1 MTLESFTRLIPHLD
15 FTANLTHFQH
25 LVDARQV
32 HVDARSLYVTMLD
45 PQITAQATE
54 AVASSR
60 VQAAQEVAQVVT
72 QATQAVAEARET
84 SNNAQ
89 LHAHHVTA
97 EAQAHIGALQ
107 TELQRALERERQLQ
121 QRLQEQGN
129 DINTLHSNMLT
140 LANSPQ
146 NIPQEAANGTGLNSR
161 VQSLENQVQA
171 IHQAL
176 QSEAGL
182 FKSIGERL
190 DRIEGNLAT
199 QQEHLQEMWM
209 NGLPS
214 QVEAPYKSGEVDHVS
229 PVHFRMDSD
238 IHEHPAVELPI
249 PSRQDH
255 ANLETNLLGRRGGDR
270 TPSGTASNVEEDVE
284 RQCLRTKDLHH
295 LKIPQLPE
303 TASHFRT
310 WRNSLRTSIL
320 AYDQSVD
327 GKLATWLSD
336 AFTLRGDQALNLAIN
351 SGDFPRM
358 DRILAS
364 LICKPES
371 MRTPFGLRIQ
381 AYVEQAEAT
390 GAQIRGRFLLNMVA
404 QEFDVG
410 PSASAINNALE
421 LFQLQPPAE
430 GVGALKVWRDRA
442 TYILCQIPQAERPQE
457 SLLSQWAYQSLKKNP
472 LMRRAI
478 DRYKEANPGTVERSF
493 QFLWDSVLK
502 VLQES
507 QHDANAM
514 SIRNDLHKGP
524 GSKRD
529 RAAAA
534 AAKSEGKG
542 KGDKLKEDPA
552 KGKKG
557 KGKGDKPGN
566 KPGKGETSKDGK
578 GKNAKGN
585 KGGETNKKSS
595 MSNEDKARTP
605 CLYHA
610 QGKCMRG
617 AECPFSHAAHAAPA
631 SSEVPTQAPKAA
643 AKPAAKVAAGLV
655 AVAIA
660 LSSLTGA
667 DSHHL
672 DWVGDTGA
680 GERLGSR
687 EALRLQ
693 GYDLPLEYETCTAR
707 PLRFTTGG
715 GEKKGSTTVECQSWE
730 TQTSQQVY
738 LLPNCPLAVSIG
750 QLVSQGFSFCWPAGQ
765 LPCLIPPHVPCTL
778 HYDVDSCIQAH
789 RIDHH
794 VPIFRFSTEFSYGMP
809 AHLSPRGGMITDRNM
824 LNPSQKT
831 CKVAKRNQA

>member
-1 MTLESFTRLIPHLD
+1 MI
-15 FTANLTHFQH
+15 
-25 LVDARQV
+25 V
-32 HVDARSLYVTMLD
+32 ARSLNVMLD

-54 AVASSR
+54 AVASR
-60 VQAAQEVAQVVT
+60 FQAAQEVAQVVT

-129 DINTLHSNMLT
+129 EINTLHSNMLP

-190 DRIEGNLAT
+190 DRIEGNLAA
-199 QQEHLQEMWM
+199 QQDHLQEMWM

-214 QVEAPYKSGEVDHVS
+214 QVEASHQSGEVDRLS

-238 IHEHPAVELPI
+238 IHEHPAIELPI

-255 ANLETNLLGRRGGDR
+255 ANPEMNLFGRQGGDR

-295 LKIPQLPE
+295 LKILQLPE

-320 AYDQSVD
+320 AFDQSVD

-390 GAQIRGRFLLNMVA
+390 GAQIRGCFLLNMVA
-404 QEFDVG
+404 
-410 PSASAINNALE
+410 E

-478 DRYKEANPGTVERSF
+478 DRYKEAHVGTVERSF

-514 SIRNDLHKGP
+514 SIRDDLHKGP

-534 AAKSEGKG
+534 AAKPEGKG

-566 KPGKGETSKDGK
+566 KAGKGETSKDGK

-585 KGGETNKKSS
+585 RGGETNKKSS

-605 CLYHA
+605 CLHHA

-643 AKPAAKVAAGLV
+643 AKPAAKAAAGLV

-680 GERLGSR
+680 GEWLGSR

-750 QLVSQGFSFCWPAGQ
+750 QLVS
-765 LPCLIPPHVPCTL
+765 
-778 HYDVDSCIQAH
+778 
-789 RIDHH
+789 
-794 VPIFRFSTEFSYGMP
+794 
-809 AHLSPRGGMITDRNM
+809 
-824 LNPSQKT
+824 
-831 CKVAKRNQA
+831 